1 MAGYRDALGVF
12 HPLRSGMEQRATRG
26 GGKRLVESKVPY
38 NEFLSGDFDDPE
50 TKRKKREQYDDMKR
64 RAGYAELER
73 ETKKKKTS
81 SGTQKRLSLAQF
93 VRRSGGIAPHK
104 NDMFKGE
111 LARLG
116 RKESGTTGLINQ
128 HNKQGRQRFG
138 AEYMMDA
145 ANEAGFRDAK
155 GYEFSNIGDFL
166 HAVELDARKTSGKGR
181 KGTRRK
187 TKAQKLAESMK
198 ENPSAMKRN
207 AATQRSFFDSESV
220 ARARPVER
228 LQRVRDIHKGEK
240 GTVVKKFKDGWV
252 SIKLDN
258 GGHWLASPDVIER
271 INPAGKN
278 RVVIVNGLFGAIR
291 RVAQRRRS
299 TRKATRAYRKEL
311 TLESKLEGARK
322 RRQQAEQSVH
332 ARIARQDEKREND
345 RKRKEWA
352 REEKRE
358 SARQAAEER
367 KAAREQEREIAA
379 HKKREAEIARR
390 ERESMRR
397 NPPTNAFT
405 KLVDR
410 AAVLLRKNN
419 DPETV
424 KAQLEKTGERPQR
437 VARAVRAAMSQ
448 RAAAPAR
455 NPAKRAARKQNS
467 APPKP
472 TKKTLENFHEFQ
484 GREATHLLK
493 VDASHMMPKAS
504 VNGELVAIKL
514 KGGKELRAPA
524 DSHLLA
530 DARKRLWISGK
541 LGKPNFKLRKDDC
554 TLEGDIEYIVYRTI
568 KEHLGDKAP
577 VSYIHHLGED
587 TGAHPRLYLDRN
599 GYGVVRGG
607 DYTQDWRGVIN

>member
-12 HPLRSGMEQRATRG
+12 HPIRSGMEQRATR

-64 RAGYAELER
+64 RAGYAELEQ
-73 ETKKKKTS
+73 ETKR
-81 SGTQKRLSLAQF
+81 TQKRSDAPARSLTLAQF
-93 VRRSGGIAPHK
+93 VRKSGGIAPGK
-104 NDMFKGE
+104 NDMHAGE
-111 LARLG
+111 LRALG
-116 RKESGTTGLINQ
+116 VKESGTTGLINQ
-128 HNKQGRQRFG
+128 HNKQGRHRVT
-138 AEYMMDA
+138 AEDMMMMARD
-145 ANEAGFRDAK
+145 EGYSGFD
-155 GYEFSNIGDFL
+155 GIGDFIR
-166 HAVELDARKTSGKGR
+166 AVELDARKTSGKGR

-187 TKAQKLAESMK
+187 TKAQRLAESMK
-198 ENPSAMKRN
+198 ENPSARKKN

-220 ARARPVER
+220 TRARPVER

-278 RVVIVNGLFGAIR
+278 RVVIVAAAPKRVAKAPKRNGLVG
-291 RVAQRRRS
+291 RVVGR
-299 TRKATRAYRKEL
+299 
-311 TLESKLEGARK
+311 
-322 RRQQAEQSVH
+322 
-332 ARIARQDEKREND
+332 
-345 RKRKEWA
+345 
-352 REEKRE
+352 
-358 SARQAAEER
+358 R
-367 KAAREQEREIAA
+367 KAARAYRRELRHEAAVTRARTKRKQYEREALE
-379 HKKREAEIARR
+379 H
-390 ERESMRR
+390 
-397 NPPTNAFT
+397 NPATNAFT

-410 AAVLLRKNN
+410 AAVLLRKNH

-554 TLEGDIEYIVYRTI
+554 TLEGSIEYIVYRTI

-587 TGAHPRLYLDRN
+587 TGAHPQLYIDRN
-599 GYGVVRGG
+599 GYGVIRGG

>member
-1 MAGYRDALGVF
+1 MNASRIAQYYKAQNDAARDYHRSFDSLVRKYGRNLSRGDAREEYLALEAKSEKQDEALQRKYADVQEALMQEHISAAQRRRATKRNGGFIGADGSFHPIRGTEGAPSYAPTRMGKMKSKTAKVRDAEYRRLKREKSEKAAKAF
-12 HPLRSGMEQRATRG
+12 LKKTAIRKPAKRAT
-26 GGKRLVESKVPY
+26 
-38 NEFLSGDFDDPE
+38 
-50 TKRKKREQYDDMKR
+50 
-64 RAGYAELER
+64 
-73 ETKKKKTS
+73 
-81 SGTQKRLSLAQF
+81 
-93 VRRSGGIAPHK
+93 
-104 NDMFKGE
+104 
-111 LARLG
+111 
-116 RKESGTTGLINQ
+116 
-128 HNKQGRQRFG
+128 
-138 AEYMMDA
+138 
-145 ANEAGFRDAK
+145 
-155 GYEFSNIGDFL
+155 
-166 HAVELDARKTSGKGR
+166 
-181 KGTRRK
+181 
-187 TKAQKLAESMK
+187 
-198 ENPSAMKRN
+198 KRN
-207 AATQRSFFDSESV
+207 PTTNGLFDSESV
-220 ARARPVER
+220 TRARPVER
-228 LQRVRDIHKGEK
+228 LQRVRETSRGEK
-240 GTVVKKFKDGWV
+240 GTVVKTFDDGWV
-252 SIKLDN
+252 KVKLDN

-278 RVVIVNGLFGAIR
+278 RVVIVAAAPKRVAKAPKRVAKAPKRNGLVG
-291 RVAQRRRS
+291 RVVGR
-299 TRKATRAYRKEL
+299 
-311 TLESKLEGARK
+311 
-322 RRQQAEQSVH
+322 
-332 ARIARQDEKREND
+332 
-345 RKRKEWA
+345 
-352 REEKRE
+352 
-358 SARQAAEER
+358 R
-367 KAAREQEREIAA
+367 KAARAYRRELRHEAAVTRAHTKRKQYEREALE
-379 HKKREAEIARR
+379 H
-390 ERESMRR
+390 

-587 TGAHPRLYLDRN
+587 TGAHPQLYIDRN

>member
-12 HPLRSGMEQRATRG
+12 RPIRSGMEQRATR

-64 RAGYAELER
+64 RAGYAELEQGM
-73 ETKKKKTS
+73 KKKKTS
-81 SGTQKRLSLAQF
+81 SGKQKRLSLAQF
-93 VRRSGGIAPHK
+93 VRRAGGIREGK
-104 NDMFKGE
+104 SGLSGE
-111 LARLG
+111 LRALSNR
-116 RKESGTTGLINQ
+116 ETGTTGLV
-128 HNKQGRQRFG
+128 NKKSTFTPERMLVHAR
-138 AEYMMDA
+138 
-145 ANEAGFRDAK
+145 EAGYAVP
-155 GYEFSNIGDFL
+155 SHPGDFL
-166 HAVELDARKTSGKGR
+166 HAVQRDASGNK
-181 KGTRRK
+181 KVF
-187 TKAQKLAESMK
+187 SVV
-198 ENPSAMKRN
+198 ENPAAMKRN
-207 AATQRSFFDSESV
+207 AATQRSFFDSEPV

-278 RVVIVNGLFGAIR
+278 RVVIVAAAPKRVAKAPKRNGLVG
-291 RVAQRRRS
+291 RVVGR
-299 TRKATRAYRKEL
+299 
-311 TLESKLEGARK
+311 
-322 RRQQAEQSVH
+322 
-332 ARIARQDEKREND
+332 
-345 RKRKEWA
+345 
-352 REEKRE
+352 
-358 SARQAAEER
+358 R
-367 KAAREQEREIAA
+367 KAARAYRRELRHESAVTRAHTKRKQYEREALE
-379 HKKREAEIARR
+379 H
-390 ERESMRR
+390 

-530 DARKRLWISGK
+530 DGRKRLWISGK
-541 LGKPNFKLRKDDC
+541 LGKPNFKLKKDDC
-554 TLEGDIEYIVYRTI
+554 TLEGDIQYIVYRTI

-587 TGAHPRLYLDRN
+587 TGAHPQLYLDRN